1 MDGVV
6 RNRVRINRD
15 AGNNYGPA
23 VIRELEL
30 VISNQSELEQSAE
43 ILLQGKD
50 LPKSSL
56 ISECLTGRFFAEP
69 ARRRTRGF
77 SLPVDLPLGQ

>member
-1 MDGVV
+1 VFALIG
-6 RNRVRINRD
+6 D
-15 AGNNYGPA
+15 AGNNYDPA

-56 ISECLTGRFFAEP
+56 NKTRFPLESFNCVAE
-69 ARRRTRGF
+69 
-77 SLPVDLPLGQ
+77 